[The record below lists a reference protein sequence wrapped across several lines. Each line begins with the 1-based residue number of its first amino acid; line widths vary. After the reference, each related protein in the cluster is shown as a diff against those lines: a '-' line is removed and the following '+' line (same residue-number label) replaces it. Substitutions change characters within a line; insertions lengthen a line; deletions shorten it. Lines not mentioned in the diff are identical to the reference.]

1 MNETTKRNL
10 LIGLIFLSSAPAL
23 LLVPI
28 PAHITLKTLSLYGS
42 QVAGYF
48 GVILL
53 LWMYIIGARSVFAL
67 WFRDLAPV
75 LKIHKFLGKYGS
87 LAVLLHPLLV
97 TYYYGESLLYSTI
110 PHIST
115 EFERHVTLGRIAFAL
130 MVIIWLT
137 SVLMRKKLGHRPW
150 KYVHYLA
157 YISLPF
163 ALLHIPGVG
172 TGYAASMGLK
182 VYYFVIIVA
191 LLIFTLLRVRGLVD
205 SDKSEYAI
213 TRHGKIA
220 EATYLL
226 ELTPQSDVWLKP
238 RLGQYVYLKVSAM
251 SEDHPFSV
259 LAFDENT
266 GKLTLG
272 YRVFG
277 RYTKFLQDQ
286 QVGSVIR
293 LSGPYGNFMQ
303 EIKPDAPFV
312 CIAGGIGVTPFVA
325 PLMKNGV
332 DGWLFY
338 ANRNR
343 AGATL
348 SDQLKGQLGSK
359 YVGIFSRE
367 NDLQSDEER
376 GYVTADLLKKHLQT
390 PDAYQYFIC
399 GPEPMVESSKRALKQ
414 LGIASNNIHTEA
426 FEF

>member
-28 PAHITLKTLSLYGS
+28 PTHLTLKTLSLYGS
-42 QVAGYF
+42 QVSGYF

-75 LKIHKFLGKYGS
+75 LKIHKWLGKYGS

-97 TYYYGESLLYSTI
+97 AYYYGESLLYSAI
-110 PHIST
+110 PHIGT
-115 EFERHVTLGRIAFAL
+115 EFERHVTLGRIAFGL
-130 MVIIWLT
+130 MVVIWLT
-137 SVLMRKKLGHRPW
+137 SVLVRKKLGHRPW

-172 TGYAASMGLK
+172 TGYAASMALK
-182 VYYFVIIVA
+182 IYYFVIVVA
-191 LLIFTLLRVRGLVD
+191 LFIFTLLRLRGLVD

-220 EATYLL
+220 DDTYLL
-226 ELTPQSDVWLKP
+226 ELTPQADTWLKP
-238 RLGQYVYLKVSAM
+238 RLGQYVFLKVGAV

-259 LAFDENT
+259 LAFDEAT

-277 RYTKFLQDQ
+277 RFTKFLQGQ
-286 QVGSVIR
+286 KISSNVR
-293 LSGPYGNFMQ
+293 LSGPYGNFLQ
-303 EIKPDAPFV
+303 EVAPASPFV
-312 CIAGGIGVTPFVA
+312 CIAGGIGVTPFVS
-325 PLMKNGV
+325 PLMKSDGN
-332 DGWLFY
+332 GWLFY
-338 ANRNR
+338 ANRSR
-343 AGATL
+343 SSATL
-348 SDQLKGQLGSK
+348 SDQLQAQLGER
-359 YVGIFSRE
+359 YVSIYSRE
-367 NDLQSDEER
+367 ENMLPGDEQ
-376 GYVTADLLKKHLQT
+376 GYVSAELLKRRLKT
-390 PDAYQYFIC
+390 PDTFQYFIC
-399 GPEPMVESSKRALKQ
+399 GPEPMVESSKRALKE
-414 LGIASNNIHTEA
+414 LGVAPGKIHTEA